1 MEFKVQTKSER
12 WIEEGEK
19 KGNGVNV
26 RELTGRS
33 VNRALV
39 FPASERR

>member
-12 WIEEGEK
+12 WIEGEK
-19 KGNGVNV
+19 GNRVKV
-26 RELTGRS
+26 REHTGRS